1 MGIRVASACARAV
14 VVVFA
19 CAGLIAPATASAV
32 PRPADDPFYAYTS
45 STPLADLAPGTVI
58 RSRDV
63 SYHVAGL
70 ALPLSAKQ
78 LAYRSTNMLGEPIVA
93 STTLIRPPGKKTV
106 SRVVSYQSA
115 YDSLSPSDQP
125 SHVIAGGPATLGSAI
140 STLESLALPAF
151 LLNGY
156 GVAIPDT
163 EGPMADFAAGPE
175 YGYTTLDGLRAA
187 FKAKYT
193 RMTDATKVVLFG
205 YSGGAIGTE
214 WAAELA
220 PTYAPDVNEH
230 LIGAA
235 MGGVLVKPSTNLHYV
250 DGSPL
255 WAGVMPMA
263 IVGVARSFRIDLLP
277 YLSDYGKSVYRR
289 LQRVGIVE
297 ALATNSGVTWAKL
310 AKPEYRE
317 PESVAIYVE
326 AANKL
331 IMGSYGTPTI
341 PLFIGQGAK
350 GELEGTKGN
359 RPGIGKGDGVMVAGD
374 VRSLARKYCD
384 QGVPVKYRQY
394 GQGSHATTVLSWGPQ
409 AIHWIDA
416 RFKGA
421 VAPQNCAEIAP
432 GNSLEP
438 IAVK

>member
-1 MGIRVASACARAV
+1 MRRWDAPACVRAMLLLFV
-14 VVVFA
+14 
-19 CAGLIAPATASAV
+19 CALLVAPATAAAV
-32 PRPADDPFYAYTS
+32 PRPADDPFYAYTGA
-45 STPLADLAPGTVI
+45 TPLADLEPGTVI

-63 SYHVAGL
+63 RYHVAGL
-70 ALPLSAKQ
+70 ALPFSAKQ

-93 STTLIRPPGKKTV
+93 ATTLIRPPGQKTV

-115 YDSLSPSDQP
+115 YDSLSPNDQP
-125 SHVIAGGPATLGSAI
+125 SHAIAGGPATLGSAI
-140 STLESLALPAF
+140 STLESVALPMF
-151 LLNGY
+151 LLAGY

-187 FKAKYT
+187 FRAKYT
-193 RMTDATKVVLFG
+193 RMTDATKIVLFG
-205 YSGGAIGTE
+205 YSGGAIGTG

-220 PTYAPDVNEH
+220 PTYAPDINEH

-250 DGSPL
+250 NGSPL

-263 IVGVARSFRIDLLP
+263 IVGVARSFRIDMQP
-277 YLSDYGKSVYRR
+277 YLSDYGKRVYAR
-289 LQRVGIVE
+289 LQRAGIVE
-297 ALATNSGVTWAKL
+297 ALASYSGITWAKL
-310 AKPEYRE
+310 AKPEYRV
-317 PESVAIYVE
+317 PESVPVYVDS
-326 AANKL
+326 ANKL
-331 IMGSYGTPTI
+331 IMGTYGTPTI

-374 VRSLARKYCD
+374 VRSLARKFCD
-384 QGVPVKYRQY
+384 QGVTVKYRQY
-394 GQGSHATTVLSWGPQ
+394 GQHSHASAVMAWGPQ
-409 AIHWIDA
+409 AIHWINA

-421 VAPQNCAEIAP
+421 AAPENCAEIAP

-438 IAVK
+438 ITVK